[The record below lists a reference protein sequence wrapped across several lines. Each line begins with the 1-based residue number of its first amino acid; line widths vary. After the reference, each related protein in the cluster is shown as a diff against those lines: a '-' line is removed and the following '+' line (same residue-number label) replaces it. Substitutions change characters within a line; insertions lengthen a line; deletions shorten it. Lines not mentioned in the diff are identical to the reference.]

1 MRTTDL
7 VVRAPHEDGRED
19 GRARTWVVV
28 GLVVVGALLAAL
40 LVRTGVGP
48 LPDPESCTAR
58 VGDVEVGLS
67 TTQAENASLI
77 AAVAV
82 RRGLPARAV
91 SIALATAFQESKLE
105 NLSGGDRDSLGLFQ
119 QRPSQGWG
127 SRAEIRRPLYAI
139 NAFYD
144 ALVEVEDYQSMRIT
158 EAAQEVQRSAFPEA
172 YEEHAE
178 GARALASALT
188 GWSPR
193 RFSCVADEPDVAVE
207 SQGTAG
213 LTQRAER
220 VRARLQAAFGPLSLG
235 GFAPGGVTSGH
246 MPGSTHY
253 EGRAV
258 DVFVR
263 PVTEE
268 NRRRGWAIASFLVAH
283 AERLALG
290 NVIFD
295 GRIWSSGS
303 SDEGWR
309 SYTPPREGSSA
320 DEQAILEHRDHV
332 HVDVVRGD

>member
-1 MRTTDL
+1 MPTD
-7 VVRAPHEDGRED
+7 RSGAGRPGGED
-19 GRARTWVVV
+19 GRATSWLLLAV
-28 GLVVVGALLAAL
+28 LVVAGGIVAAL
-40 LVRTGVGP
+40 LVRSGAGP

-67 TTQAENASLI
+67 TTQSENAALI

-105 NLSGGDRDSLGLFQ
+105 NLSGGDRDSVGLFQ

-127 SRAEIRRPLYAI
+127 TPAQLQRPLYAT

-144 ALVEVEDYQSMRIT
+144 ALVEVDGYQDMRIT
-158 EAAQEVQRSAFPEA
+158 EAAQRVQRSAFPEA

-188 GWSPR
+188 GWSPH
-193 RFSCVADEPDVAVE
+193 RFSCVADEPDVTAE
-207 SQGTAG
+207 SQGEDG
-213 LTQRAER
+213 LTA
-220 VRARLQAAFGPLSLG
+220 RARQVRRSIESAFGPQSLG
-235 GFAPGGVTSGH
+235 GFAPGGVTAGH

-263 PVTEE
+263 PVDEV
-268 NRRRGWAIASFLVAH
+268 NRRLGWAVAAYLVAH
-283 AERLALG
+283 AERLTLG

-295 GRIWSSGS
+295 GRIWTSGRSSE
-303 SDEGWR
+303 EGWR
-309 SYTPPREGSSA
+309 EYRPPREGSTPE
-320 DEQAILEHRDHV
+320 EQAVLEHRDHV